1 MFCLVEIFVRKFV
14 GGIQIKIEQSF
25 VPHNTFA
32 RSRGTRAN
40 ITAMTTRYST
50 HAFTSTSSSSY
61 LSSQR
66 QSAPLTR
73 RKSCHPQRGLMN
85 KFAADEVMEVE
96 TISIDGS
103 AKPSE
108 ASPFPLL
115 SNKQPLYTH
124 VSPGVC
130 DMHASDVTI
139 RAAWVV
145 LLRSQ
150 HASHR
155 ANAKRT
161 KDMFHEED
169 ESFLDR
175 YHEWEAKYDDFLS
188 RVESDSYQGGTL
200 LNVVSEKEKLLREY
214 GLPDLFRAV
223 KAAENAL
230 CSDVLFQ
237 SLRDDVDNS
246 EDSLKASIEI
256 ALAGNLFD
264 AGAAQAVQ
272 NVVGGTAFKGDSNKF
287 AFKNSED
294 LQFAFEASRRRV
306 RNSEWLCDDLDKLR
320 ANEYDRVCVFCDN
333 AGADVLG
340 MTLLARELAKRTK
353 GAKVALIA
361 NELAALNDVTIN
373 ELEEFYEACEQH
385 DRNCL
390 QKYRENGKIVLLSS
404 GQSSTLLNLNTTGK
418 DVNDWVKCEDTVS
431 RSDMEGG
438 KLRWLVVLDGMGRSL
453 ESNWECGKYVQPHVD
468 VLNLAMVKSE
478 INANRLG
485 ANVYDCVCKLSNSR

>member
-1 MFCLVEIFVRKFV
+1 MENFLHSEMTAP
-14 GGIQIKIEQSF
+14 QIS
-25 VPHNTFA
+25 A
-32 RSRGTRAN
+32 
-40 ITAMTTRYST
+40 RYST
-50 HAFTSTSSSSY
+50 HAFASTSRAFSSPKLKSRCCSHRRLNRRLNRRRLKRDGEFCCASSSD
-61 LSSQR
+61 
-66 QSAPLTR
+66 T
-73 RKSCHPQRGLMN
+73 G
-85 KFAADEVMEVE
+85 E
-96 TISIDGS
+96 TISENGS

-115 SNKQPLYTH
+115 SFANDSAREQLLSSSSYTH

-130 DMHASDVTI
+130 DAHASDVAI

-150 HASHR
+150 HPSHR

-161 KDMFHEED
+161 KDMFHQED
-169 ESFLDR
+169 ESFLER
-175 YHEWEAKYDDFLS
+175 YHEWERKYDMFLS
-188 RVESDSYQGGTL
+188 SVESDAYQGGTL

-223 KAAENAL
+223 KASENAL

-246 EDSLKASIEI
+246 EDSLKSAIEI

-272 NVVGGTAFKGDSNKF
+272 NVVGGSSFKGDSNKF

-294 LQFAFEASRRRV
+294 LQFAFEASRKRV
-306 RNSEWLCDDLDKLR
+306 RNSEWLCDDLDELR

-353 GAKVALIA
+353 GAKVALVA

-373 ELEEFYEACEQH
+373 ELEEFYQVCEQH
-385 DRNCL
+385 DPEYL
-390 QKYRENGKIVLLSS
+390 QLYRENGKIALLSS
-404 GQSSTLLNLNTTGK
+404 GQASTLLNLNATGK
-418 DVNDWVKCEDTVS
+418 DINDWVKREDTVGGV
-431 RSDMEGG
+431 DMEGK
-438 KLRWLVVLDGMGRSL
+438 KLKWLVVLDGMGRSL
-453 ESNWECGKYVQPHVD
+453 ESNWECGKYVKPHVD

-478 INANRLG
+478 INAKRLG